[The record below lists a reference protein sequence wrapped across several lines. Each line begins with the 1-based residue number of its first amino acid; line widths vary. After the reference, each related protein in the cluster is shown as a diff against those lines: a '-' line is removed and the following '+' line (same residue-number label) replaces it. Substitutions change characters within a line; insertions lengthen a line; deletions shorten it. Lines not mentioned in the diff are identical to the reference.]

1 MLRGPCKHV
10 VDRFERTGLKFDLD
24 STSFDKESDAAGVRI
39 GRSIRRDAGGWG
51 WKACFKLLSPIVEDL
66 KIDLL
71 VAAELGDA
79 ET

>member
-39 GRSIRRDAGGWG
+39 VVRFEGTLEVGDGR
-51 WKACFKLLSPIVEDL
+51 
-66 KIDLL
+66 L
-71 VAAELGDA
+71 VSSFFRQ
-79 ET
+79 